1 MFLFNT
7 RTQDFPLSK
16 VDIAFYEPNWK
27 ETDPIP
33 DYFVEVEI
41 APFIHAEPHQTMM
54 SNTPEIIDGKWIQTH
69 YLRDLS
75 QEEITLM
82 ADRKAQ
88 IEQRRLD
95 LGLKPSLRP
104 VTLDENGKIILD
116 QYGQPFVEPVEE

>member
-1 MFLFNT
+1 
-7 RTQDFPLSK
+7 
-16 VDIAFYEPNWK
+16 
-27 ETDPIP
+27 
-33 DYFVEVEI
+33 
-41 APFIHAEPHQTMM
+41 MM